1 MLNKNFLV
9 LFSYFQNAHSIIIG
23 NHCEKNGAI
32 RVPISSETKE
42 RKKL

>member
-9 LFSYFQNAHSIIIG
+9 LFSYFQNAHSIIG

-32 RVPISSETKE
+32 RVPISSEMKE